1 MSTKQPNIPPD
12 VALYLGRAAVLA
24 AILERQMCSN
34 NPADIDATDYSDLL
48 EKTSLF
54 VVSIY
59 CLSSSVLFRLTTI
72 SRKRP
77 GSPLT
82 RSKPRTQSLLQWPRS

>member
-24 AILERQMCSN
+24 AILERQMRSN

-59 CLSSSVLFRLTTI
+59 WLSSSVLFKLTPI

-82 RSKPRTQSLLQWPRS
+82 RSEPRTQLLLQWPRS

>member
-1 MSTKQPNIPPD
+1 MSNKQPNIPPD

-24 AILERQMCSN
+24 AVLERQMRSN

-54 VVSIY
+54 VVSTHYLLSIV
-59 CLSSSVLFRLTTI
+59 LSS
-72 SRKRP
+72 
-77 GSPLT
+77 
-82 RSKPRTQSLLQWPRS
+82 